1 MAVRISLAVALVLAQ
16 FRRFFRCSL
25 GLINRLNP
33 YAVREPYLERASY
46 VLNNS
51 EFLILFFEISRT
63 VLTVDSKIEQQYK
76 YCKF

>member
-1 MAVRISLAVALVLAQ
+1 MKQPCSEYLSDDFLDFATTCNDVVLPV
-16 FRRFFRCSL
+16 ST
-25 GLINRLNP
+25 
-33 YAVREPYLERASY
+33 YM
-46 VLNNS
+46 LNNS